1 MRFED
6 FYEGQI
12 LKPGS
17 FTLNEQEIIDF
28 AKAYDPQWFH
38 TDVEAA
44 AKGPYNG
51 LIASGWHTCS
61 KAMRL
66 VVDTFLKDSNPVG
79 SPGLAY
85 LKWPAPVR
93 PGDVIDTLIT
103 MKQVRISSSKPG
115 VGILVCQW
123 QAFNQ
128 DQVEVLDLQAT
139 IFFDLKI

>member
-6 FYEGQI
+6 FHEGQI

-17 FTLNEQEIIDF
+17 FTLNQQEILDF

-38 TDVEAA
+38 TDIETAA
-44 AKGPYNG
+44 TGPYNG

-66 VVDTFLKDSNPVG
+66 VVDAFLKDSHSVG

-93 PGDVIDTLIT
+93 PGDVIDTRVTI
-103 MKQVRISSSKPG
+103 KQVRTSSSKPD
-115 VGILVCQW
+115 VGIMVCQW

-128 DQVEVLDLQAT
+128 EQVEVLDLQAT
-139 IFFDLKI
+139 IFFDLTN

>member
-1 MRFED
+1 MRFE
-6 FYEGQI
+6 ELQAGKI
-12 LKPGS
+12 HKPGS
-17 FTLNEQEIIDF
+17 FTLTQQEILDF

-38 TDVEAA
+38 TDLEAA
-44 AKGPYNG
+44 ATGPYNG

-66 VVDTFLKDSNPVG
+66 VVDNFLKDSNSVG

-93 PGDVIDTLIT
+93 PGDVIDTVVTIKKART
-103 MKQVRISSSKPG
+103 SSSKPD

-128 DQVEVLDLQAT
+128 DEVEVLDLEAT
-139 IFFDLKI
+139 IFFDLTL

>member
-6 FYEGQI
+6 FHVGQV

-17 FTLNEQEIIDF
+17 FTLTEQEILDF
-28 AKAYDPQWFH
+28 AKTYDPQWFH

-44 AKGPYNG
+44 ATGPYNG
-51 LIASGWHTCS
+51 LIASGWQTCS

-66 VVDTFLKDSNPVG
+66 VVDGFLKNAHSVG

-93 PGDVIDTLIT
+93 PGDVIDTVVTI
-103 MKQVRISSSKPG
+103 KQARISSSKPD

-128 DQVEVLDLQAT
+128 DKIEVLDLQAT
-139 IFFDLKI
+139 IFFDLTL

>member
-6 FYEGQI
+6 FHVGQV

-17 FTLNEQEIIDF
+17 FTLTEQEILDF
-28 AKAYDPQWFH
+28 AKTYDPQWFH

-44 AKGPYNG
+44 ATGPYNG
-51 LIASGWHTCS
+51 LIASGWQTCS

-66 VVDTFLKDSNPVG
+66 VVDGFLKSAHSVG

-93 PGDVIDTLIT
+93 PGDVIDTEVTI
-103 MKQVRISSSKPG
+103 KQARISSSKPD

-128 DQVEVLDLQAT
+128 DKIEVLDLQAT
-139 IFFDLKI
+139 IFFDLTL

>member
-1 MRFED
+1 MRFEN

-17 FTLNEQEIIDF
+17 FTLNKQEIIDF

-38 TDVEAA
+38 TDIEAA
-44 AKGPYNG
+44 ENGPYNG
-51 LIASGWHTCS
+51 LIASGWHTCGM
-61 KAMRL
+61 AMRL
-66 VVDTFLKDSNPVG
+66 IVDTFLKDSNSVG

-103 MKQVRISSSKPG
+103 MKQVRVSGSKPD
-115 VGILVCQW
+115 VGIAVCQW